1 MGPLKVLT
9 STCKF
14 QAANLPFSLPPLEYE
29 KISTHYYVIIT
40 FFFSFFFFFFL
51 FEHTPLRF
59 IIFFFSFFFF
69 TFGINQQ
76 VHLHVVLWRGVRAV
90 WTRIQ
95 YVGPS
100 ARQMQRR
107 KSGARPHGPGP
118 GSLAARPRGAHMP

>member
-40 FFFSFFFFFFL
+40 FFFFFFFL

-59 IIFFFSFFFF
+59 IIFFFLFLFY
-69 TFGINQQ
+69 IW
-76 VHLHVVLWRGVRAV
+76 H
-90 WTRIQ
+90 
-95 YVGPS
+95 
-100 ARQMQRR
+100 
-107 KSGARPHGPGP
+107 
-118 GSLAARPRGAHMP
+118 

>member
-40 FFFSFFFFFFL
+40 FFFSFFFFFFFL

-59 IIFFFSFFFF
+59 IIFFFFLFLFY
-69 TFGINQQ
+69 IW
-76 VHLHVVLWRGVRAV
+76 H
-90 WTRIQ
+90 
-95 YVGPS
+95 
-100 ARQMQRR
+100 
-107 KSGARPHGPGP
+107 
-118 GSLAARPRGAHMP
+118 